1 MYEFLRYKVKD
12 AMTPSPITTTPDTPL
27 WKLEQLFETHDFN
40 GIPVVDKGGRLI
52 GMVTKFDLLK
62 AFILTTESLVPHYD
76 DIIKCSAE
84 SVMTTDP
91 ETVSPELPLSRLL
104 QQLVEM
110 RTKSF
115 PVVQDGQLVGIISR
129 EDVLKALRRATGQ
142 QPFPKEPPA

>member
-1 MYEFLRYKVKD
+1 MYEFLKYRVKD
-12 AMTPSPITTTPDTPL
+12 AMTSSPITTTPDAPL

-76 DIIKCSAE
+76 DIMKRSAE

-142 QPFPKEPPA
+142 QPLQKEPPA